1 MVIFLLKRKRKEKRK
16 LRIIGEKNSPFRAG
30 QNTVHPA
37 KLMLR
42 RSILQKDIEWHPL
55 RTHHC
60 SGISSCHHDHSA
72 A

>member
-42 RSILQKDIEWHPL
+42 RSILQKDIE
-55 RTHHC
+55 
-60 SGISSCHHDHSA
+60 
-72 A
+72 